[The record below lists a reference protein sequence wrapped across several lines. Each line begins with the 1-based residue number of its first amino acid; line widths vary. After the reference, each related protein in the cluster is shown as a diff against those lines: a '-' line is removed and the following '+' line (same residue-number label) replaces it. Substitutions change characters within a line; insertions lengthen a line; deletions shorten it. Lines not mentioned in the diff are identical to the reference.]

1 MQCPVGFYVELSLG
15 PPSPPCPTWS
25 PAFRHPRLTHAD
37 PAPHLASIW
46 GWYSRRGE
54 VTSGGEIGGP
64 QGASD
69 PQERVSEPLKRH
81 DTCCWLV
88 LVLLPGA
95 PGKAE
100 GQGLASPS
108 LSQGPASCPA
118 PQAALPFGG
127 QSHSRPLRSTLTPK
141 PQNHSMLRTWELV
154 SLGRPWLVTTG
165 SLPSKGLVLIRIA
178 PDPKVKKRKGKG
190 CREEGRPS
198 FAERPHEPG
207 ASWGRVS
214 SGRLS

>member
-127 QSHSRPLRSTLTPK
+127 QPPGCSSKIYTHAQAPKSQHATDMGTCVSRTSVVSDHWLPALEGTGLD
-141 PQNHSMLRTWELV
+141 QN
-154 SLGRPWLVTTG
+154 
-165 SLPSKGLVLIRIA
+165 
-178 PDPKVKKRKGKG
+178 
-190 CREEGRPS
+190 
-198 FAERPHEPG
+198 
-207 ASWGRVS
+207 S
-214 SGRLS
+214 S